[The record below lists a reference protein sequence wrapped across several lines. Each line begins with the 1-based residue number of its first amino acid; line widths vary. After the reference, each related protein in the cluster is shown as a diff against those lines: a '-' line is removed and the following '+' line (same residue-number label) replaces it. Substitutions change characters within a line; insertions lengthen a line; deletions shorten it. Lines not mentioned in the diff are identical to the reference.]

1 MKNFSKTSDLSASI
15 FALLAALFYAVNTPF
30 SKILLK
36 NIAPTFLAGLLYLG
50 AGIGIGII
58 YLFHIKT
65 EDKTERLTKQD
76 LPYTIG
82 MILLDIA
89 APILLLIGINLD
101 SAARAL
107 LPMD

>member
-1 MKNFSKTSDLSASI
+1 M
-15 FALLAALFYAVNTPF
+15 
-30 SKILLK
+30 
-36 NIAPTFLAGLLYLG
+36 YLG
-50 AGIGIGII
+50 AGTGIGII

-76 LPYTIG
+76 LQYTIG

-89 APILLLIGINLD
+89 APILLLIGINLG